1 MHRFV
6 ITRAT
11 TSTLTPTPMTRSSS
25 TIWEGG
31 RDGGIAGSKGT
42 DGAAMIGLEGD
53 GGSSGGC
60 GGSGGS
66 DGRFEGV
73 EGGEGGEG
81 GEKGG
86 EGGVG
91 GEGDEGGE
99 KGGEG
104 GEKGGAGCC
113 GNAGGNAGGTAAL
126 VSACEPA
133 ASMADNARTPM
144 LFVGCGCCGKSGTKS
159 QLWSVRPPLQRRQQ
173 ASCAISAG
181 LVIGPCTLHYVRINF
196 GNQNTRN
203 IRKR

>member
-31 RDGGIAGSKGT
+31 RDGGIAGKGT
-42 DGAAMIGLEGD
+42 DGAATIGLEGD
-53 GGSSGGC
+53 GGSSGGS

-91 GEGDEGGE
+91 GEG
-99 KGGEG
+99 GEG

-113 GNAGGNAGGTAAL
+113 GNAGGNAGGTAAP

-144 LFVGCGCCGKSGTKS
+144 LFVGAAASPEPKS
-159 QLWSVRPPLQRRQQ
+159 QLWSGRR
-173 ASCAISAG
+173 CSAG
-181 LVIGPCTLHYVRINF
+181 SK
-196 GNQNTRN
+196 RN
-203 IRKR
+203 NHCAQVW